1 MMATSIQTNKNI
13 VNKVVENRIYETR
26 ATDICQEMI
35 ID

>member
-1 MMATSIQTNKNI
+1 MVTPIETYKNI
-13 VNKVVENRIYETR
+13 VSRVLENRIYETR